1 MDKAELEFYISYLLS
16 QFAVVNGVEVKDIKV
31 KSERTDGVFN
41 SGWPSYMVEVTY
53 K

>member
-1 MDKAELEFYISYLLS
+1 MDKAELEFYISFMLS
-16 QFAVVNGVEVKDIKV
+16 KFAVSNGIEVKDIKV
-31 KSERTDGVFN
+31 KQERTDGVFC